1 MHYRYYSTKL
11 QVFQEHLEPWRVL
24 VPEQVG
30 VASPSHQKEKE
41 KAGRLSC
48 GYWNLL
54 CGEKVALN
62 VPHIVSRCASR
73 RTTQDA
79 LAERAY
85 ANPATASQGEIPR
98 TGHQRKEKHHPNL
111 GGSKT
116 GISSKMNIP
125 TPCAL
130 KASFQIFGRG
140 MRTHA
145 HEGRERSVVKLRCLL
160 NAYQSYSG
168 YVRRVR

>member
-1 MHYRYYSTKL
+1 MSFLY
-11 QVFQEHLEPWRVL
+11 
-24 VPEQVG
+24 G
-30 VASPSHQKEKE
+30 
-41 KAGRLSC
+41 
-48 GYWNLL
+48 NLL

-62 VPHIVSRCASR
+62 VPHILSRCASR

-98 TGHQRKEKHHPNL
+98 TSHQRKEKHHPNL

-160 NAYQSYSG
+160 NADQSRSG
-168 YVRRVR
+168 YVRRVRFLVRVTKGKKNTTRIWVVFSLVTRTGIEPMFSA

>member
-1 MHYRYYSTKL
+1 M
-11 QVFQEHLEPWRVL
+11 
-24 VPEQVG
+24 
-30 VASPSHQKEKE
+30 
-41 KAGRLSC
+41 
-48 GYWNLL
+48 
-54 CGEKVALN
+54 
-62 VPHIVSRCASR
+62 
-73 RTTQDA
+73 
-79 LAERAY
+79 
-85 ANPATASQGEIPR
+85 
-98 TGHQRKEKHHPNL
+98 

-160 NAYQSYSG
+160 NAYQSRSG
-168 YVRRVR
+168 YVRRVRFLVRVTKRKKKKQDNCPAFLLVTRTGIEPMFSA